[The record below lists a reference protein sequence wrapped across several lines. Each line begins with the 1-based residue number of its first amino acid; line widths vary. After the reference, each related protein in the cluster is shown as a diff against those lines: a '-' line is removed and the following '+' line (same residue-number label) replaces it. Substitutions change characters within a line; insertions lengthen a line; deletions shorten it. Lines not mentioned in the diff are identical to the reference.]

1 MNILRK
7 KRPNFSIY
15 LKKKLTSLAYDEI
28 LILHRSP
35 FFVCVCELA
44 FSFFFFLRPFE
55 KAVFPITE
63 TYSYGVLSLGM
74 VYDSFLYSVNT
85 LHVFWIC

>member
-7 KRPNFSIY
+7 NRPNFPIY
-15 LKKKLTSLAYDEI
+15 LEKKLTSLAYDEI

-35 FFVCVCELA
+35 FFVCLWA
-44 FSFFFFLRPFE
+44 GLFLLFFLRPFE

-63 TYSYGVLSLGM
+63 MYSYGVLSLGK
-74 VYDSFLYSVNT
+74 YSVDTFLLINGAGKK
-85 LHVFWIC
+85 V

>member
-7 KRPNFSIY
+7 KKPNFSIY

-63 TYSYGVLSLGM
+63 TYSYGVLSLGKSAFT
-74 VYDSFLYSVNT
+74 YDSILF
-85 LHVFWIC
+85 ID